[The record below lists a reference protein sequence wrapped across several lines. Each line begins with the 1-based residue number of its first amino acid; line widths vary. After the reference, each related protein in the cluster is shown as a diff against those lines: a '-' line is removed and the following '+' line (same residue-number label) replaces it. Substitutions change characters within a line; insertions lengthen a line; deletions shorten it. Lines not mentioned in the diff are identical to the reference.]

1 MAPFP
6 WLELTFRQQ
15 QPQTG
20 VPRTSKE
27 LQSPLM
33 TGVIEENARDRAYF
47 KSKIEVMNL
56 RNLKF

>member
-33 TGVIEENARDRAYF
+33 IDAIEENARDSVQF
-47 KSKIEVMNL
+47 KSKT
-56 RNLKF
+56 